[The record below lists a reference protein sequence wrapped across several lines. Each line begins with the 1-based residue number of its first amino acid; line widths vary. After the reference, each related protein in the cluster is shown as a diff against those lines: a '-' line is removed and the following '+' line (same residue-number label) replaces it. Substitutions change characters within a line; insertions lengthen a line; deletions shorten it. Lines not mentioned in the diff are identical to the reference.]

1 MTSYFLMYRRTA
13 RLPIKGEILSKSI
26 LLDRV
31 ITLVHK
37 LPIFRENARIAIKRA
52 QEKMRQDYPV

>member
-1 MTSYFLMYRRTA
+1 MIPYFLIYGRIA
-13 RLPIKGEILSKSI
+13 KLPIKGEVLSKSI

-37 LPIFRENARIAIKRA
+37 LLLFRKNARIAIKRA
-52 QEKMRQDYPV
+52 

>member
-1 MTSYFLMYRRTA
+1 MYRRTA